1 MTGDRTRVVLGRI
14 SGAHGIRG
22 EVRIKPYTERP
33 EDIGSYGPVTAR
45 PGGQEFRLKVVRL
58 VKDGVI
64 ARIQGVTDRTAA
76 EGLKGLELEV
86 ERTALPK
93 AAEDEFYHADL
104 IGLRVVDK
112 DGRTLGAVKAVQN
125 YGGGDILEIAPETG
139 GPTVL
144 MGFTRETVPVVDL
157 ANGRLVADPPA
168 GVFEGEDGDSDDDGK
183 GEDGG

>member
-22 EVRIKPYTERP
+22 EVRIKPFTERP

-45 PGGQEFRLKVVRL
+45 PGGRELRLKIVRL
-58 VKDGVI
+58 VKGGVI
-64 ARIQGVTDRTAA
+64 ARIEGVADRTAA

-86 ERTALPK
+86 ERTALPE

-104 IGLRVVDK
+104 IGMAVEDK
-112 DGRTLGAVKAVQN
+112 DGRTLGTVTAVQN

-139 GPTVL
+139 GPAVL
-144 MGFTRETVPVVDL
+144 MNFTREAVPVVDL
-157 ANGRLVADPPA
+157 AKGRLVADPPA
-168 GVFEGEDGDSDDDGK
+168 GVFDDGESDDGEGEDTG
-183 GEDGG
+183 